1 MLSFSIFIKALQIIF
16 LTRCLALP
24 WYSLLFCYIWLDSGL
39 NMEYVEQLK
48 LIYFYF
54 LFENYLEDN

>member
-1 MLSFSIFIKALQIIF
+1 MLSFSILIKALQIIF

-39 NMEYVEQLK
+39 NMEYVEE
-48 LIYFYF
+48 IDITGF
-54 LFENYLEDN
+54 DDDCDSD